1 MHPPTALVVHDRPS
15 SYQAVRGILEGAGF
29 EIIGAAGNLTDG
41 MELLRSH
48 VPNVA
53 VVDLDVEGLASVH
66 ALHEAAPGCALFVL
80 SRHPERAEAVV
91 QAGALAVLD
100 PQDLH
105 QLDAAIRNIR
115 VRLEQSA
122 GQES

>member
-15 SYQAVRGILEGAGF
+15 SYQAVRGVLEG
-29 EIIGAAGNLTDG
+29 
-41 MELLRSH
+41 
-48 VPNVA
+48 
-53 VVDLDVEGLASVH
+53 
-66 ALHEAAPGCALFVL
+66 
-80 SRHPERAEAVV
+80 
-91 QAGALAVLD
+91 D